1 MKNKDAHFAF
11 FESYHRALSRISN
24 EVYGRVVR
32 AMCDYYFKGQEP
44 TFDNDMDYVVWDLI
58 EPVLTKG
65 KEISTIRA
73 KVGKSGGHKGKGV
86 SRNIGNCNAKII
98 NGLDRIKANN
108 SKSLT
113 NNSGIGIG
121 IGNKESTNVPKKDGL
136 SLPPKTSL
144 KHKQEQM
151 VARKAEFQNSLG
163 KHLDRNG
170 GGYSADMLNEFFSY
184 WTEPNKSQT
193 KMRFEQQPTWDM
205 SRRLAR
211 WEKNNYKYGKGGNS

>member
-1 MKNKDAHFAF
+1 MRNSFVFYRSFNEAMEELSENDQLVLYRAIVDYGLDSREPSFNSSYLRMAWKLIKPQLDANWKR
-11 FESYHRALSRISN
+11 YN
-24 EVYGRVVR
+24 NG
-32 AMCDYYFKGQEP
+32 C
-44 TFDNDMDYVVWDLI
+44 
-58 EPVLTKG
+58 KG
-65 KEISTIRA
+65 KEF
-73 KVGKSGGHKGKGV
+73 GKRGGAPK
-86 SRNIGNCNAKII
+86 
-98 NGLDRIKANN
+98 
-108 SKSLT
+108 
-113 NNSGIGIG
+113 
-121 IGNKESTNVPKKDGL
+121 GNKNATKTTPKQPQDNPKTTPNDNDNDNNKASTNVPKKDGL

-151 VARKAEFQNSLG
+151 VARKAEFQNLLG